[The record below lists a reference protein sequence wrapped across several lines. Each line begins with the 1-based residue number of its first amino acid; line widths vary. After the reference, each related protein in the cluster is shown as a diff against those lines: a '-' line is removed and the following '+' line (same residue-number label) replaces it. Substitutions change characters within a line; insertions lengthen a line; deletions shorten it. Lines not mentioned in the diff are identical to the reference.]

1 LTRGEGRLGMPHPV
15 VLVFI
20 AVVISVLGQLSLKV
34 AMNQVGAID
43 AESLAR
49 PMETLVRVFSTP
61 LVWLGLGFYGVSAL
75 LWLVV
80 LSRLDL
86 SYAYLM
92 LASMYVLI
100 PLVSWLF
107 LGERIP
113 PMRWVGM
120 VVVVLG
126 VVIVARN

>member
-1 LTRGEGRLGMPHPV
+1 MPHPV
-15 VLVFI
+15 LLVFV
-20 AVVISVLGQLSLKV
+20 AVIISVFGQVSLKV

-43 AESLAR
+43 AESLVR
-49 PMETLVRVFSTP
+49 PMETLMRVFSTP
-61 LVWLGLGFYGVSAL
+61 LVWLGLGCYGVSAL

-113 PMRWVGM
+113 PLRWLGM

-126 VVIVARN
+126 VVIVAKS

>member
-1 LTRGEGRLGMPHPV
+1 MPHPV
-15 VLVFI
+15 LLVFV
-20 AVVISVLGQLSLKV
+20 AVIISVFGQVSLKV

-43 AESLAR
+43 AESLVR
-49 PMETLVRVFSTP
+49 PMETLMRVFSTP
-61 LVWLGLGFYGVSAL
+61 LVWLGLGCYGVSAL

-113 PMRWVGM
+113 PLRWLGM
-120 VVVVLG
+120 IVVVLG
-126 VVIVARN
+126 VVIVAKS

>member
-1 LTRGEGRLGMPHPV
+1 MPHPV
-15 VLVFI
+15 VLVLV
-20 AVVISVLGQLSLKV
+20 AVIISVFGQVSLKV

-43 AESLAR
+43 ADSLVH
-49 PMETLVRVFSTP
+49 PMETLTRVFSTP
-61 LVWLGLGFYGVSAL
+61 LVWLGLGCYGISAL

-86 SYAYLM
+86 SYAYLL

-120 VVVVLG
+120 GVVVLG
-126 VVIVARN
+126 VVIVARS

>member
-1 LTRGEGRLGMPHPV
+1 MPHPV
-15 VLVFI
+15 VFVLV

-43 AESLAR
+43 AGSLAR
-49 PMETLVRVFSTP
+49 PMETLMRIFSTP
-61 LVWLGLGFYGVSAL
+61 LVWLGLSCYGVSAL

-113 PMRWVGM
+113 PMRWLGM
-120 VVVVLG
+120 IVVVLG

>member
-1 LTRGEGRLGMPHPV
+1 MPPV
-15 VLVFI
+15 VLVLV
-20 AVVISVLGQLSLKV
+20 AVVISVIGQVSLKV

-49 PMETLVRVFSTP
+49 PVETLMRVFSIP
-61 LVWLGLGFYGVSAL
+61 LVWLGLSCYGISAL

-120 VVVVLG
+120 LIVVLG
-126 VVIVARN
+126 VVIVARS

>member
-1 LTRGEGRLGMPHPV
+1 MPHPV
-15 VLVFI
+15 ILVFI
-20 AVVISVLGQLSLKV
+20 AVGISVFGQVSLKV

-43 AESLAR
+43 ALSLAR
-49 PMETLVRVFSTP
+49 PMETLMRVFSTP
-61 LVWLGLGFYGVSAL
+61 LVWIGLGCYGVSAL

-107 LGERIP
+107 LEERIP
-113 PMRWVGM
+113 PMRWLGM
-120 VVVVLG
+120 GVVVLG
-126 VVIVARN
+126 VAIVARS

>member
-1 LTRGEGRLGMPHPV
+1 MSYSVML
-15 VLVFI
+15 VLI

-34 AMNQVGAID
+34 GMNQVGVID
-43 AESLAR
+43 AASLAR
-49 PMETLVRVFSTP
+49 PVETLMLVFSTS
-61 LVWLGLGFYGVSAL
+61 LVWLGLSCYGVSAM

-100 PLVSWLF
+100 PLVSRLF
-107 LGERIP
+107 LGEDIP
-113 PMRWVGM
+113 PMRWLGM
-120 VVVVLG
+120 AVVVLG
-126 VVIVARN
+126 VMIVARS

>member
-1 LTRGEGRLGMPHPV
+1 MPHPV
-15 VLVFI
+15 VLVLI

-43 AESLAR
+43 AGSLAR
-49 PMETLVRVFSTP
+49 PMETLTRVFSTP
-61 LVWLGLGFYGVSAL
+61 LVWLGLSCYGVSAL

-126 VVIVARN
+126 VVIVARS

>member
-1 LTRGEGRLGMPHPV
+1 VERSIWL
-15 VLVFI
+15 VLAAVII
-20 AVVISVLGQLSLKV
+20 AVGGQLSLKV
-34 AMNQVGAID
+34 GMGRVGKISG
-43 AESLAR
+43 ESLSR
-49 PMETLVRVFSTP
+49 PIQTLLKVFSTP
-61 LVWLGLGFYGVSAL
+61 LVLSGPSFYVLAALAWLI
-75 LWLVV
+75 V

-113 PMRWVGM
+113 PMRWLGM
-120 VVVVLG
+120 GVVVLG
-126 VVIVARN
+126 VVIVARS

>member
-1 LTRGEGRLGMPHPV
+1 MPHPV
-15 VLVFI
+15 VLVLI

-49 PMETLVRVFSTP
+49 PMETLTRVFSTP
-61 LVWLGLGFYGVSAL
+61 LVWLGLSCYGVSAL

-100 PLVSWLF
+100 PLVSRLF

-113 PMRWVGM
+113 PMRWLGM
-120 VVVVLG
+120 GVVVLG
-126 VVIVARN
+126 VVIVARS

>member
-1 LTRGEGRLGMPHPV
+1 MPYSV
-15 VLVFI
+15 MLVFV
-20 AVVISVLGQLSLKV
+20 AVVISVICQLSLKV
-34 AMNQVGAID
+34 GMNQVGAID
-43 AESLAR
+43 AGSLAR
-49 PMETLVRVFSTP
+49 PMETLMRVFSTP
-61 LVWLGLGFYGVSAL
+61 LVWLGLSCYGVSAM

-113 PMRWVGM
+113 PMRWLGM
-120 VVVVLG
+120 GVVVLG
-126 VVIVARN
+126 VAIVARS

>member
-1 LTRGEGRLGMPHPV
+1 MPHPV
-15 VLVFI
+15 VLVFV
-20 AVVISVLGQLSLKV
+20 AVVISVLGQVSLKV
-34 AMNQVGAID
+34 GMNQVGAID
-43 AESLAR
+43 TGSLAR
-49 PMETLVRVFSTP
+49 PMETLMQVFSTP
-61 LVWLGLGFYGVSAL
+61 LVWLGLGCYGMSAM

-86 SYAYLM
+86 SYAYLL

-107 LGERIP
+107 LGERIS

-126 VVIVARN
+126 VVIVAKS